1 MRHRLRA
8 LLVVPV
14 ILLLASCIRQEGAI
28 VINPDATV
36 TGTVMVGL
44 ERQLA
49 ASLGINSLSDALKQ
63 QDAQNTSSDG
73 CFEFQSEESAS
84 EFIFTCRYQNSQV
97 LTGDM
102 TSTIQNGK
110 ILFTFKSNADAD
122 PNASTIQL
130 GKVIFNVQFPGAIE
144 TIQADKSGRVSKD
157 GEDRAKI
164 EGYASEPL
172 NIQITA
178 SCGSSCSTNLDEL
191 TKSFTSAPSNFGGM
205 VRSDTVMRKA
215 NSPFTVT
222 EMIQIPLGRTLVV
235 ESGVEIIS
243 NLRPANEYVDNSLFF
258 NQGRLIFAGTEEERI
273 RVTGKPKIIVKTSG
287 STSRSAT
294 EASFTEFMGADY
306 LIYPYG
312 NASEGS
318 VSISDSYFEGIKNN
332 WYIGYPKNVVF
343 VERNVFANS
352 AGVEVVTR
360 APTGSTLPSVTISNN
375 VFLGAPLN
383 SEGKQPSGC
392 WISARAT
399 YSTKVV
405 VKNNVFSQVPGRAI
419 CIGSERGIVVDASS
433 NYWGTTDP
441 TEIENLVFDSN
452 DDLAASSKIALGNAL
467 AQSPLDTD
475 PKLGKL
481 SSYVTK
487 MKVAAEALAKK
498 TADDLAAKT
507 KAEAEARALKEGAAA
522 KSAAKANEVATKPK
536 AVAKPQIVCKKGN
549 SKLRVIGKNPKCPAG
564 YKVA

>member
-1 MRHRLRA
+1 MRRVF
-8 LLVVPV
+8 LVSLVLAV
-14 ILLLASCIRQEGAI
+14 TLLLSSCIRQEGAL

-36 TGTVMVGL
+36 TGTVLVGI
-44 ERQLA
+44 EKQLA
-49 ASLGINSLSDALKQ
+49 ASLGINSLNDALKN
-63 QDAQNTSSDG
+63 QDSKNTSSEG
-73 CFEFQSEESAS
+73 CFEFQSEETAS
-84 EFIFTCRYQNSQV
+84 EFLFTCRYQNSEI

-122 PNASTIQL
+122 PNASTVQL

-144 TIQADKSGRVSKD
+144 TIQANMSGRVFKE
-157 GEDRAKI
+157 GEDRARI

-178 SCGSSCSTNLDEL
+178 SCGSSCSTNLNEL
-191 TKSFTSAPSNFGGM
+191 TKSFTSAPSEFGGM
-205 VRSDTVMRKA
+205 IRSDTVMRKA

-222 EMIQIPLGRTLVV
+222 EIIQIPLGRTLVV
-235 ESGVEIIS
+235 EPGVEIIS
-243 NLRPANEYVDNSLFF
+243 NLRPSNEYVDNSLFF
-258 NQGRLIFAGTEEERI
+258 NQGRLIFAGSEEERI
-273 RVTGKPKIIVKTSG
+273 RVTGKPRIIVKTSG
-287 STSRSAT
+287 STGRSST

-306 LIYPYG
+306 LLYPYG
-312 NASEGS
+312 NTSEGS
-318 VSISDSYFEGIKNN
+318 VSIRDSYLEGIKNN

-419 CIGSERGIVVDASS
+419 CIGSERNIVVDASS

-452 DDLAASSKIALGNAL
+452 DDLTASSKIVLGNAL
-467 AQSPLDTD
+467 TQSPLDTD
-475 PKLGKL
+475 PKLARL
-481 SSYVTK
+481 SRYVAQK
-487 MKVAAEALAKK
+487 KAAVEALAKK
-498 TADDLAAKT
+498 TADDLASNA
-507 KAEAEARALKEGAAA
+507 KAEAEARALKEGSAAM
-522 KSAAKANEVATKPK
+522 SPAKANEAATKPK
-536 AVAKPQIVCKKGN
+536 AAAKPQIVCKKGN